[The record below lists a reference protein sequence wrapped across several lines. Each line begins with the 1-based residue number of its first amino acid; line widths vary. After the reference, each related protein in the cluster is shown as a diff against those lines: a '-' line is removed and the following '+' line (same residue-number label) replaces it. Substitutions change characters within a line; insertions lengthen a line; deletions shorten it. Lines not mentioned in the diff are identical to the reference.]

1 MFTYHRIPKSRI
13 ATFDILS
20 IGLKKHHVSALL
32 EFDVNEG
39 RQKLRELKRKGA
51 RVSFNAWMLKLI
63 GKTIEKHREV
73 AAFQVNKHKLICF
86 DDVNISMIVEKEIN
100 GKKVPI
106 PLLIKKVNEKS
117 IEEIALEIENAR
129 LQTLSGN
136 DIVLNSKPKLYEQLY
151 YYLPGFIR
159 RMIWNFML
167 LKPETAFRNMGNVS
181 VTSLGM
187 MGKINGWFIPV
198 SVHPVSFGIGS
209 VLKKAVVVNNE
220 VKVREILNMTI
231 LLDHDVI
238 DGAPMVRFVNDLCR
252 AIENGEEL

>member
-1 MFTYHRIPKSRI
+1 MV
-13 ATFDILS
+13 S

-32 EFDVNEG
+32 EFDVTEG
-39 RQKLRELKRKGA
+39 RQKLRALKRKRA
-51 RVSFNAWMLKLI
+51 RVSFNAWLLKLV

-73 AAFQVNKHKLICF
+73 AAFQVNKHKLISF

-106 PLLIKKVNEKS
+106 PLLIKNANEKS
-117 IEEIALEIENAR
+117 IEEITLEIETAR
-129 LQTLSGN
+129 MQVLSGN
-136 DIVLNSKPKLYEQLY
+136 DVVLHSKPKLYEQLY
-151 YYLPGFIR
+151 YYLPGFVR
-159 RMIWNFML
+159 RMIWQIML
-167 LKPETAFRNMGNVS
+167 KNPGTAYKNMGNVS
-181 VTSLGM
+181 ITSLGM

-198 SVHPVSFGIGS
+198 SIHPISFGIGS
-209 VLKKAVVVNNE
+209 IIKKAVVVDNE